1 VTGAFLRL
9 PGARWAPGIE
19 FSPDGRTALGWDL
32 ESDAPLWRL
41 RKADL
46 ATASPELRPLTIVAE
61 GWPTLC
67 FSPSG
72 KRIAIRA
79 GRNLSVFD
87 LASEKTIAAVRLES
101 DAVLSLFFADEQTIR
116 LFLPRVRQGDRSTR
130 EAPLFEF
137 RIADKKLDR
146 TGEVP
151 RQRGDRLELWY
162 EAGGARL
169 VALDS
174 NRTRLTLRHGRT
186 GELLGTISRGPKLS
200 SLLPVA
206 GGALA
211 ALESADGA
219 LRLHR
224 FAVDG
229 TRLGEV
235 DLGPFRPGVI
245 CGQAADGR
253 LLVAASSGRAAG
265 DSWRRDWT
273 LLGIDVPSGR
283 VISRENGLAP
293 MEPWRWMVNP
303 VLPSGEELGSAS
315 ARLFIDGNGA
325 LVLYDAVAGARTRIL
340 PKSR

>member
-1 VTGAFLRL
+1 M
-9 PGARWAPGIE
+9 
-19 FSPDGRTALGWDL
+19 
-32 ESDAPLWRL
+32 
-41 RKADL
+41 
-46 ATASPELRPLTIVAE
+46 
-61 GWPTLC
+61 
-67 FSPSG
+67 
-72 KRIAIRA
+72 
-79 GRNLSVFD
+79 
-87 LASEKTIAAVRLES
+87 
-101 DAVLSLFFADEQTIR
+101 
-116 LFLPRVRQGDRSTR
+116 
-130 EAPLFEF
+130 
-137 RIADKKLDR
+137 
-146 TGEVP
+146 P

-211 ALESADGA
+211 ALESADGT

-340 PKSR
+340 TKSR